1 MTSHNLRVGDL
12 VRLRSGSGLLT
23 VISVGTTEVEVC
35 YWDEETGLQSWE
47 LPHEAL
53 TKQNGDATLR
63 VIPTRE

>member
-23 VISVGTTEVEVC
+23 VISVGETEVEVC
-35 YWDEETGLQSWE
+35 YWDEETGLQAWG